1 MSGVTQQSFMSLTNY
16 KETQRNL
23 FRESLT
29 FLNEIKNEI
38 KNKKGLKDSVWW
50 TIRFKL
56 KYNETKQNKQVAG

>member
-29 FLNEIKNEI
+29 FLNEIKTEI
-38 KNKKGLKDSVWW
+38 KNKKGLKDSV
-50 TIRFKL
+50 
-56 KYNETKQNKQVAG
+56 